1 MDDDPIPLEQLY
13 AAIEQHIKD
22 AIPGLAYV
30 GTMPDGI
37 EIVPPPAVVLELAG
51 FDRADMD
58 PGTGETAVEA
68 RFEARAIVPVE
79 EKNCLRVAAFVAA
92 QLAVLLRGQSWG
104 LPIGFAEFVRAE
116 RDWSRPELDIF
127 AVWVVEWTQV
137 IYLGEEEWPWPT
149 ELGPA
154 ATGTTGSGRPL
165 SEGYVEIERI
175 PDELPAG

>member
-1 MDDDPIPLEQLY
+1 MDEDSIPLEQLY

-37 EIVPPPAVVLELAG
+37 EVVPPPAVVLELAG
-51 FDRADMD
+51 FDRVDMD
-58 PGTGETAVEA
+58 PGTGEAAVEA

-79 EKNCLRVAAFVAA
+79 EKNCLHVAAFVAA

-116 RDWSRPELDIF
+116 RDWSRPELDVF
-127 AVWVVEWTQV
+127 AVWVVEWTQL

-154 ATGTTGSGRPL
+154 AAGTTADVGPL
-165 SEGYVEIERI
+165 SQGYVEIGRI
-175 PDELPAG
+175 TDELPAG